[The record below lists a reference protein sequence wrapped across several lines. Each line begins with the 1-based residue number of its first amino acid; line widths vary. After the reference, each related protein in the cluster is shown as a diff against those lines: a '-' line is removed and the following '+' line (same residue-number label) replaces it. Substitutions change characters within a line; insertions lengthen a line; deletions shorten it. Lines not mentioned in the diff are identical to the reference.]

1 MTHSTSHDMGRGVD
15 ERAIIPFVDGVRWLG
30 QVRPLCHT
38 RDTFFGYDSSM
49 PARILI
55 VEDEPAVADLIA
67 YNLRK
72 ARFESAIA
80 RDGRSA
86 LRMAGSFHPDLIL
99 LDLMLPEL
107 DGLDVCRE
115 LRRTSAIPVIML
127 TARGEES
134 DRVSGLELGA
144 DDYVTKPFSM
154 RELLARIRAV
164 LRRAASA
171 AKTPAAGGELRG
183 LAGLILNRET
193 RAAAIGGR
201 ALSLTQLEFDL
212 LAAFLSSPKRVFS
225 REQLLEQVW
234 GYAYAG
240 DARAVDSAV
249 KRLRAKLREGQPG
262 TAFIESVRGVGYRF
276 LKEGDPG

>member
-1 MTHSTSHDMGRGVD
+1 
-15 ERAIIPFVDGVRWLG
+15 
-30 QVRPLCHT
+30 
-38 RDTFFGYDSSM
+38 M

-55 VEDEPAVADLIA
+55 VEDEPAVADLIE

-72 ARFESAIA
+72 ARFESATA

-86 LRMAGSFHPDLIL
+86 LRMAASFHPDLIL

-115 LRRTSAIPVIML
+115 LRRTSAVPVIML

-164 LRRAASA
+164 LRRAPSA
-171 AKTPAAGGELRG
+171 AKPPATSGELCG
-183 LAGLILNRET
+183 KAGLVLNLET
-193 RAAAIGGR
+193 RTAAIGVHS
-201 ALSLTQLEFDL
+201 LPLTQLEFDM
-212 LAAFLSSPKRVFS
+212 LATFLAKPNRVFS

-234 GYAYAG
+234 GYAFAG
-240 DARAVDSAV
+240 DVRAVDSAV
-249 KRLRAKLREGQPG
+249 KRLRAKLRERQSGEE
-262 TAFIESVRGVGYRF
+262 FVESVRGVGYRF
-276 LKEGDPG
+276 VSGGDAE

>member
-1 MTHSTSHDMGRGVD
+1 
-15 ERAIIPFVDGVRWLG
+15 
-30 QVRPLCHT
+30 
-38 RDTFFGYDSSM
+38 M

-72 ARFESAIA
+72 ARFESSIA

-86 LRMAGSFHPDLIL
+86 LRMAGTFHPDLIL
-99 LDLMLPEL
+99 LDLMLPEM

-115 LRRTSAIPVIML
+115 LRRASAVPVIML

-164 LRRAASA
+164 LRRAATA
-171 AKTPAAGGELRG
+171 AKTTAAGGELRG
-183 LAGLILNRET
+183 MAGLVLNSET
-193 RAAAIGGR
+193 RAAAINGR
-201 ALSLTQLEFDL
+201 PLSLTQLEFDL
-212 LAAFLSSPKRVFS
+212 LAAFLASPKRVFS

-249 KRLRAKLREGQPG
+249 KRLRAKLREDRPG
-262 TAFIESVRGVGYRF
+262 LAFIESVRGVGYRF
-276 LKEGDPG
+276 LKEGDAG

>member
-1 MTHSTSHDMGRGVD
+1 
-15 ERAIIPFVDGVRWLG
+15 
-30 QVRPLCHT
+30 
-38 RDTFFGYDSSM
+38 M

-55 VEDEPAVADLIA
+55 VEDEPAVADLIE

-86 LRMAGSFHPDLIL
+86 LRMAGSFRPDLIL

-115 LRRTSAIPVIML
+115 LRRTSAVPVIML

-164 LRRAASA
+164 LRRAPSA
-171 AKTPAAGGELRG
+171 VKPPAAGGELRG
-183 LAGLILNRET
+183 MAGLVLNLET
-193 RAAAIGGR
+193 RSAAVGGFV
-201 ALSLTQLEFDL
+201 LPLTQLEFNL
-212 LAAFLSSPKRVFS
+212 LASFLAGPNRVFS

-240 DARAVDSAV
+240 DVRAVDSAV
-249 KRLRAKLREGQPG
+249 KRLRAKLRERQPG
-262 TAFIESVRGVGYRF
+262 LTFIESIRGVGYRF
-276 LKEGDPG
+276 LREGDAG

>member
-1 MTHSTSHDMGRGVD
+1 
-15 ERAIIPFVDGVRWLG
+15 
-30 QVRPLCHT
+30 
-38 RDTFFGYDSSM
+38 M

-55 VEDEPAVADLIA
+55 VEDEPAVADLIE

-72 ARFESAIA
+72 ARFESATA

-86 LRMAGSFHPDLIL
+86 LRMAASFHPDLIL

-115 LRRTSAIPVIML
+115 LRRTSAVPVIML

-164 LRRAASA
+164 LRRAPSA
-171 AKTPAAGGELRG
+171 AKPPAAGGELRG
-183 LAGLILNRET
+183 KAGLVLNLET
-193 RAAAIGGR
+193 RTTAIGGR
-201 ALSLTQLEFDL
+201 PLALTQLEFDL
-212 LAAFLSSPKRVFS
+212 LAAFLASPNRVFS

-240 DARAVDSAV
+240 DVRAVDSAV
-249 KRLRAKLREGQPG
+249 KRLRARLRERRS
-262 TAFIESVRGVGYRF
+262 AEEFIESVRGVGYRF
-276 LKEGDPG
+276 VSGGDAG

>member
-1 MTHSTSHDMGRGVD
+1 
-15 ERAIIPFVDGVRWLG
+15 
-30 QVRPLCHT
+30 
-38 RDTFFGYDSSM
+38 M

-67 YNLRK
+67 YNLRR
-72 ARFESAIA
+72 ARFEISVA
-80 RDGRSA
+80 RDGLSA
-86 LRMAGSFHPDLIL
+86 LRLAGSFRPDLIL

-115 LRRTSAIPVIML
+115 LRRSSSVPVIML
-127 TARGEES
+127 TARGEEA

-164 LRRAASA
+164 LRRAPSA
-171 AKTPAAGGELRG
+171 VKAPAGGKELLG
-183 LAGLILNRET
+183 PAGLTLNPET
-193 RAAAIGGR
+193 RTASSGGKP
-201 ALSLTQLEFDL
+201 LELTQLEFDL
-212 LAAFLSSPKRVFS
+212 LALFLAHPKRVFR

-240 DARAVDSAV
+240 DVRAVDSAV
-249 KRLRAKLREGQPG
+249 KRLRAKLHARHPG
-262 TAFIESVRGVGYRF
+262 PEFIESVRGVGYRF
-276 LKEGDPG
+276 TGRREDA